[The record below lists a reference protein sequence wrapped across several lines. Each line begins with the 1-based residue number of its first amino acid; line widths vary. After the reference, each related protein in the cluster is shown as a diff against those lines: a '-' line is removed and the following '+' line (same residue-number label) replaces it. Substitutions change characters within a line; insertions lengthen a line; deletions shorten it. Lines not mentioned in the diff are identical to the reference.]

1 MFKIDLLPTKKFK
14 STLITVRLI
23 APFKKESLNYRAIL
37 PQVLAS
43 STKKYRSKAGMTRRL
58 DYLYGTQMS
67 VFTSKLGFESI
78 IHFQV
83 QFPSDRFLPNQESL
97 SEEIIQLIK
106 QIIFHPLTYK
116 NVFSKNAIQDEVR
129 LVKESLEA
137 EYNDK
142 GDYAFQ
148 QFKKIMFENELYAL
162 RSKGDYETLDLVT
175 PESLWTAYQHMLYN
189 DSFHVS
195 VAGDFDESKIRKLL
209 KDAFDYQ
216 WEESTHQWVDTE
228 TKLITQVKF
237 FPEYNDIKQ
246 AKLFLGYRTNIRIDS
261 KEYLAMTV
269 FNTLL
274 GDSDQAKLFRTI
286 REEQHLCYY
295 VSSSYDSNKGA
306 LFISMGVEPGNED
319 LASNLAKNILES
331 LKKGD
336 FTEDDLAFAK
346 SFQIKRVRQRD
357 DSILS
362 LSAMDFYFRNLY
374 GISYDTNLLV
384 QSIDSISK
392 EDIITCANSL
402 QLDTYYYLTRR
413 DEE

>member
-23 APFKKESLNYRAIL
+23 APFNQESLNYRAIL

-97 SEEIIQLIK
+97 SEEVIELIK
-106 QIIFHPLTYK
+106 QIIFHPLTK
-116 NVFSKNAIQDEVR
+116 NGVFSKNVVNDEIR
-129 LVKESLEA
+129 LVKEALEA

-175 PESLWTAYQHMLYN
+175 PETLWNAYLAMLKN
-189 DSFHVS
+189 DSFHIS
-195 VAGDFDESKIRKLL
+195 VVGDFNELKIKKLL
-209 KDAFDYQ
+209 LKTFDFQ
-216 WEESTHQWVDTE
+216 WKERPHQWVDTE
-228 TKLITQVKF
+228 TKLISQVARV
-237 FPEYNDIKQ
+237 PELNDVKQ
-246 AKLFLGYRTNIRIDS
+246 AKLFLGFRSEIRIDS
-261 KEYLAMTV
+261 KDYLAMSV
-269 FNTLL
+269 FNTLF

-295 VSSSYDSNKGA
+295 VSSSYDSNKGVV
-306 LFISMGVEPGNED
+306 FISMGVEPGNED
-319 LASNLAKNILES
+319 LASRLAIETLEKIKS
-331 LKKGD
+331 GE
-336 FTEDDLAFAK
+336 FSEEDLAFAK
-346 SFQIKRVRQRD
+346 SFQIKRIRQRD
-357 DSILS
+357 DSILT

-374 GISYDTNLLV
+374 GVSYDTLQLV
-384 QSIDSISK
+384 QSIDSLSK
-392 EDIITCANSL
+392 EDIMKCANSL
-402 QLDTYYYLTRR
+402 ILDTYYYLTRR
-413 DEE
+413 ND